1 MRLHSENA
9 YVRVAP
15 AATTLAL
22 ALLLTMSGS
31 RNAAAEGPFT
41 AMAGTWSG
49 PGTITVNGNKEK
61 LRCRASYDVKNAGST
76 FDLSIRCASDSYKFD
91 LAGGVNYV
99 NGSVSGSWS
108 EFGARRRRHYRRDC
122 ERWRDPG
129 QRCGAVFLCAAVDE
143 HEGHH
148 PGDLALVTGQPDLI
162 GYHQSDQGRRS
173 HCRALIRARL
183 TQNFAA
189 ALRGRD
195 LFWSPPLR

>member
-15 AATTLAL
+15 AATILAL

-99 NGSVSGSWS
+99 NGSVTGSWS
-108 EFGARRRRHYRRDC
+108 ESAHGAAGTIAGNVSGGVIRVSAAGPYFSALLSMNTKGTTQAISLSS
-122 ERWRDPG
+122 PG
-129 QRCGAVFLCAAVDE
+129 SQIS
-143 HEGHH
+143 
-148 PGDLALVTGQPDLI
+148 LVTINLTKG
-162 GYHQSDQGRRS
+162 GG
-173 HCRALIRARL
+173 ATAAR
-183 TQNFAA
+183 
-189 ALRGRD
+189 
-195 LFWSPPLR
+195 